1 MDDNKVYE
9 PEVVSESPYP
19 NEIISP
25 IGLNES
31 GATSGTV
38 SPQVSRERN
47 LPIKRSA
54 IELMSTSLNT
64 KSRKILQNF
73 ELQQSGGL
81 QIGNFQDG
89 QTGDIKITPNGVV
102 ARNSSGV
109 TTFALDGDTG
119 DASFA
124 GEIKSGSLVSGQVIV
139 GNNRIIIDGENQT
152 IIVNDGSY
160 DRILI
165 GYQENGF

>member
-1 MDDNKVYE
+1 MDDNKVFE
-9 PEVVSESPYP
+9 PEVITESPYP
-19 NEIISP
+19 NEVASIMPS
-25 IGLNES
+25 ES
-31 GATSGTV
+31 SASSGTV
-38 SPQVSRERN
+38 TPQVTRETR
-47 LPIKRSA
+47 LPVKRSA
-54 IELMSTSLNT
+54 IELLSTTLNT

-81 QIGNFQDG
+81 QIGNFQEDL
-89 QTGDIKITPNGVV
+89 TGDIKITPNGIV
-102 ARNSSGV
+102 ARNSSGI
-109 TTFALDGDTG
+109 TTFALDGDSG

-124 GEIKSGSLVSGQVIV
+124 GEIKSGSLVSGQVVV

-152 IIVNDGSY
+152 IIVNDGST